1 MKATEPCT
9 VHCATVADL
18 DEIMRLLRIM
28 HQEGGMF
35 PLDEDC
41 AQQMFMRALRN
52 KNKEGLLG
60 IIRGEGVEIKAM
72 IFLLITRFWY
82 STAYHIEELFNFV
95 HPDHRHSNYADA
107 LLRFAGHSSEQLG
120 IPLIIGVLTNA
131 RMAAKVRLYR
141 RRLGMPVGAVFVKNA
156 TWINER
162 ATDVKM
168 WEHGR
173 GGRRKKMKAA

>member
-9 VHCATVADL
+9 VHCATEADL

-28 HQEGGMF
+28 HAEGGMF
-35 PLDEDC
+35 PLDEEC
-41 AQQMFMRALRN
+41 ARDMFMRAMRV

-60 IIRGEGVEIKAM
+60 IIRGEGAEIRAM
-72 IFLLITRFWY
+72 IYLLLTRFWY
-82 STAYHIEELFNFV
+82 TSAYHIEELFNFV

-120 IPLIIGVLTNA
+120 IPLLIGVLTNA

-141 RRLGMPVGAVFVKNA
+141 RRLGMPVGAIFVKNT

-162 ATDVKM
+162 AEDVKL
-168 WEHGR
+168 WQDPR
-173 GGRRKKMKAA
+173 GGRGRKVKAA

>member
-1 MKATEPCT
+1 
-9 VHCATVADL
+9 
-18 DEIMRLLRIM
+18 
-28 HQEGGMF
+28 MF

-41 AQQMFMRALRN
+41 ARAMFLRALEGPTADDPD
-52 KNKEGLLG
+52 KKKEGLLG
-60 IIRGEGVEIKAM
+60 IIRGEGTEIRAM
-72 IFLLITRFWY
+72 MFLLITRFWY
-82 STAYHIEELFNFV
+82 STAFHLEELFNFV

-162 ATDVKM
+162 ATDVEM